1 MTHFKQPCPVGR
13 EARLTPFGSRT
24 LLRDASYHLSDAE
37 VARLIAVLSP
47 AVSVTDEGPTVF
59 LSARQVVSG
68 GDTAFYLDY
77 DAVDEVEP
85 DPDLHRYSDHPDFS
99 L

>member
-1 MTHFKQPCPVGR
+1 MGR
-13 EARLTPFGSRT
+13 EARLSHLGSRPFGSRT

-47 AVSVTDEGPTVF
+47 TVSVTDEGPPVF
-59 LSARQVVSG
+59 LSARQVMLG

-77 DAVDEVEP
+77 DAVDEAEP
-85 DPDLHRYSDHPDFS
+85 DPDLHRYSAHPDFS